1 MQVTDIK
8 EDYFKNPMWTL
19 YIIRLNDN
27 SLYTGIT
34 KDLNRRMK
42 QHSEGKG
49 SKYVRTRLPLEVVH
63 TEEYENRSKASK
75 REAEVKKMSIVEK
88 EKLVNGD
95 FYY

>member
-1 MQVTDIK
+1 
-8 EDYFKNPMWTL
+8 MWTL
-19 YIIRLNDN
+19 YIIRLRDN

-42 QHSEGKG
+42 QHREGKG

-63 TEEYENRSKASK
+63 TEEYENRSEASK
-75 REAEVKKMSIVEK
+75 REAEIKKMSKIEK
-88 EKLVNGD
+88 ERLVNKD